1 MLQVIDRSRINL
13 HFYKHT
19 CFFVFNHTCNLKILN
34 KRDNN
39 MITSI
44 LTLYL
49 SS

>member
-1 MLQVIDRSRINL
+1 MLQVIDRSRIKL
-13 HFYKHT
+13 YFYKYTCFLVFKHT
-19 CFFVFNHTCNLKILN
+19 CKLKILN

-44 LTLYL
+44 LKLYL